1 MDKNTKIR
9 EFKRILV
16 TGGAG
21 FIGSHLVRYL
31 NENTDWEITVLDSL
45 TYAGNLDNLLD
56 CEYKFAQI
64 DIRNQELVN
73 HFFDGNPFDA
83 IIHLAAE
90 SHVDNSISDPNVFVE
105 TNVNGTVNLLNAAV
119 KQYRMNPNFVFYHVS
134 TDEVFGS
141 LSLHTAKKFNE
152 TTPYDPKSP
161 YSASK
166 AASDH
171 FVRAYHNTYKLPILI
186 SNCSNNY
193 GTHQYPEKLIPV
205 VVNKLINKENIP
217 VYGTGDNERDWLY
230 VVDHCSA
237 ILTIL
242 QKGTLGE
249 TYCVGSKDVI
259 SNLDLVKMICEIYDE
274 LQPVSTL
281 DINFDHTEKEEG
293 DFSIK
298 TTTRTIQEKNF
309 DSKSLIT
316 FVEDRKGH
324 DKKYAIDYTKLS
336 VELGWKP
343 VMDINEGLRKT
354 VFWYYAKQ
362 FKRYE

>member
-31 NENTDWEITVLDSL
+31 NENTEAEITVLDSL

-56 CEYKFAQI
+56 CEYEFIKM
-64 DIRNQELVN
+64 DISDKNAISELAKYKEYDCV
-73 HFFDGNPFDA
+73 
-83 IIHLAAE
+83 IHLAAE
-90 SHVDNSISDPNVFVE
+90 SHVDNSINSPDIFVT
-105 TNVNGTVNLLNAAV
+105 TNVNGTVNLLNAAR
-119 KQYRMNPNFVFYHVS
+119 KWHEKNPNFVFYHVS

-141 LSLHTAKKFNE
+141 LPLGNKHQRFNE
-152 TTPYDPKSP
+152 CSPYDPHSP

-166 AASDH
+166 ASSDH
-171 FVRAYHNTYKLPILI
+171 FVRAYRDTYKLPILI

-193 GTHQYPEKLIPV
+193 GSHQYPEKLIPV

-249 TYCVGSKDVI
+249 TYCVGSEDVI
-259 SNLDLVKMICEIYDE
+259 SNLDLVKIICEIYDE
-274 LQPVSTL
+274 LQSVSTL
-281 DINFDHTEKEEG
+281 DINSEKEEG

-343 VMDINEGLRKT
+343 VMDINKGLRKT